1 MKKTVTANLNQTVFT
16 FEEDAFEKL
25 DTYTDSIHRHFAHNA
40 DKDEIVSD
48 IEARISEKLQ
58 ESLSGGRTVVQLK
71 DVEVVITSMGS
82 VKDITGDDEDVKE
95 TVSEKSVSKKLFRDP
110 DHTVIGGVA
119 SGIANYFGTDP
130 AFIRFLFIITLFF
143 GGFGVIAYLAC
154 LIAMPEAKTA
164 TDKMQMYGEPINIK
178 NIEASIKKTL
188 NDTEAEESTLSK
200 VILLPFRIIGKLFK
214 VASKVARPFLSILI
228 IITGISLILGG
239 IGSIAGLSVF
249 GTLMLTHAYIPYVE
263 PSIVTLLS
271 QISHPVFMISLMMS
285 AIVPCFLVVLGGIG
299 LIRMKNP
306 LSLYG
311 GISLMVVWIAS
322 LALMGFYGITISP
335 QIEQYVKRW
344 ESIDVNSEQTI
355 PNLAPFT
362 KIDINDARTV
372 KVSQG
377 PVAKVVMVGN
387 PEFTS
392 TLLTTS
398 ENGLLTIK
406 TVHANKICITCEAS
420 RPVEVVITLPQLTE
434 FTVNNIDELTIDG
447 ISQPAVK
454 GTIGD
459 HIKAYLNQFNVK
471 ELELNLAHRTG
482 VDLTGTGSNA
492 IFHLD
497 DRSRLTAD
505 KFLAKTITI
514 TADSESKAT
523 LNAAAITVD
532 QADDADIQY
541 IGKPKVLQIS
551 KDKSASP
558 SANLSN

>member
-25 DTYTDSIHRHFAHNA
+25 DTYTDSIHSHFAHNA

-58 ESLSGGRTVVQLK
+58 ESLVSGRTVVQLK
-71 DVEVVITSMGS
+71 DVEAVIASMGS
-82 VKDITGDDEDVKE
+82 VKDIAGDEDDKTE
-95 TVSEKSVSKKLFRDP
+95 TTAKTSVSKKLFRDP
-110 DHTVIGGVA
+110 DHAVIGGVA

-154 LIAMPEAKTA
+154 LIAMPEAKSA

-178 NIEASIKKTL
+178 NIEANVKKTFKDV
-188 NDTEAEESTLSK
+188 NDEESTVSK
-200 VILLPFRIIGKLFK
+200 IVLLPFRIIGKLFK
-214 VASKVARPFLSILI
+214 VASKIARPLLQVLI
-228 IITGISLILGG
+228 IMTGIGLILGG

-263 PSIVTLLS
+263 PSVVSLLS
-271 QISHPVFMISLMMS
+271 QISHPIFMISLMLS

-311 GISLMVVWIAS
+311 GISLMVVWITS
-322 LALMGFYGITISP
+322 LALMGFYGVSISP

-344 ESIDVNSEQTI
+344 ETIDVSSKQTV
-355 PNLAPFT
+355 PNLASFT
-362 KIDINDARTV
+362 KIDISDIRTV
-372 KVSQG
+372 KVNQG
-377 PVAKVVMVGN
+377 SVASVTMIGD
-387 PEFTS
+387 PEFTN
-392 TLLTTS
+392 TLSITS
-398 ENGLLTIK
+398 ENGRLTMK
-406 TVHANKICITCEAS
+406 TIRANKICITCEAT
-420 RPVEVVITLPQLTE
+420 RPVEVIITVPQLTE
-434 FTVNNIDELTIDG
+434 FTVNNIGELTIDDV
-447 ISQPAVK
+447 SQPAVK
-454 GTIGD
+454 GTIGS
-459 HIKAYLNQFNVK
+459 HIKTYLNQFNVK
-471 ELELNLAHRTG
+471 ELELNLAHRAG

-492 IFHLD
+492 VFQLD
-497 DRSRLTAD
+497 SDSRLTAD

-514 TADSESKAT
+514 TAASESKAT
-523 LNAAAITVD
+523 LNAATITVD

-541 IGKPKVLQIS
+541 VGKPKVI
-551 KDKSASP
+551 KSVASP
-558 SANLSN
+558 SAVLSP

>member
-25 DTYTDSIHRHFAHNA
+25 DTYTDSIHRHFAHNE

-58 ESLSGGRTVVQLK
+58 ESLSGGRTVIQMK
-71 DVEVVITSMGS
+71 DVEAVITSMGS
-82 VKDITGDDEDVKE
+82 VKDITGDDEDVKN
-95 TVSEKSVSKKLFRDP
+95 TIPEKTVSKKLFRDP
-110 DHTVIGGVA
+110 DHAVIGGVA

-178 NIEASIKKTL
+178 NIEANVKKTFKEVS
-188 NDTEAEESTLSK
+188 DEESTASK
-200 VILLPFRIIGKLFK
+200 IILLPFRIIGKLFK
-214 VASKVARPFLSILI
+214 VASKIARPFLKILI
-228 IITGISLILGG
+228 IITGIGLILGG

-263 PSIVTLLS
+263 PTVTTLLS
-271 QISHPVFMISLMMS
+271 QISHPIFMISLMIS

-311 GISLMVVWIAS
+311 GISLMVIWITS
-322 LALMGFYGITISP
+322 LALMGFYGVTVSP

-344 ESIDVNSEQTI
+344 ETIDVSSKQTI

-362 KIDINDARTV
+362 KIDLSDIRTV
-372 KVSQG
+372 KVIQG
-377 PVAKVVMVGN
+377 SVASVTMIGN
-387 PEFTS
+387 PEFTN
-392 TLLTTS
+392 TLSTTS
-398 ENGLLTIK
+398 ENGRLTMK
-406 TVHANKICITCEAS
+406 TIRANKICITCEAT
-420 RPVEVVITLPQLTE
+420 RPVEVIITVPQLAE
-434 FTVNNIDELTIDG
+434 FTVNNIGELTIDG
-447 ISQPAVK
+447 VSQPAVK
-454 GTIGD
+454 GTIGS
-459 HIKAYLNQFNVK
+459 HIKTYLNQFNVK
-471 ELELNLAHRTG
+471 ELELNLSHRAG
-482 VDLTGTGSNA
+482 VDLIGTGSNV
-492 IFHLD
+492 ILHLGSN
-497 DRSRLTAD
+497 SRLTAD

-523 LNAAAITVD
+523 LNAATVTVD
-532 QADDADIQY
+532 QADDATIDY
-541 IGKPKVLQIS
+541 IGKPKIL
-551 KDKSASP
+551 KMTNAKSTT
-558 SANLSN
+558 SATPTN